1 MSEGEFY
8 NIEKILDR
16 RKVNGKLEYKIKWE
30 GYPMNQSTW
39 EPMKNLET
47 AKELVEEYNQTHPL
61 TNQPKTVKTKNKDS
75 FRFIQKKTSRGKEE
89 KVGKEENDEK
99 NKEIIPNEKVP
110 DDGGNNNGNEIIQN
124 INENDYVKTFTIDD
138 SLKTVHTVKQQNQ
151 KLMAVVDKMELN
163 GELKKTYIPT
173 EDLRKTNPWILLD
186 FYESKIKFT

>member
-1 MSEGEFY
+1 
-8 NIEKILDR
+8 
-16 RKVNGKLEYKIKWE
+16 
-30 GYPMNQSTW
+30 MNQSTW

-151 KLMAVVDKMELN
+151 KLMAVVEKMESN
-163 GELKKTYIPT
+163 GEISKTFIPT
-173 EDLRKTNPWILLD
+173 DELRKTNPWILLD